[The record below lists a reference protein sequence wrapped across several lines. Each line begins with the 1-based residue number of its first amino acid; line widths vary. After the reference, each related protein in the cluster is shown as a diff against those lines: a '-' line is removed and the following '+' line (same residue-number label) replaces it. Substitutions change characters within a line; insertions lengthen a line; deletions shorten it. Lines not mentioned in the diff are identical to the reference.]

1 MGSGMSESLDIVAL
15 GEPLFELSQ
24 LPGTTCY
31 EPGFGGDTSNAAVA
45 AARQGA
51 RVGYVTRVGADA
63 FGEML
68 RRMWEAEGIDT
79 LGVVSDPTAPTG
91 VYFVTYGEGAH
102 DFNYLRAGSAAS
114 RMRPDSVSPELV
126 RRASYLHVT
135 GISQAIS
142 PSACD
147 AVFDA
152 IDIARQAGAKVS
164 YDPNLR
170 LRLWPL
176 ARAGAVTL
184 ATAAL
189 ADYFLPS
196 LEDARALSGYD
207 TPESIVRWAHDLG
220 VPAVALK
227 LGPRGVLVSD
237 GHERELMPGFKVASV
252 DATGAGDCFDG
263 ALLARLAAGDTLWE
277 AARYANAAAALTT
290 TGFGAITPIP
300 RPDAVRALLAT
311 MQD

>member
-1 MGSGMSESLDIVAL
+1 VSEPLDIVAL
-15 GEPLFELSQ
+15 GEPLFEFSQ
-24 LPGTTCY
+24 LPGTTRY
-31 EPGFGGDTSNAAVA
+31 EQGFGGDTSNAAVA

-51 RVGYVTRVGADA
+51 RVGYISRVGGDT
-63 FGEML
+63 FGEMF
-68 RRMWEAEGIDT
+68 RGMWQTEGIDIS
-79 LGVVSDPTAPTG
+79 GVESDPTAPTG
-91 VYFVTYGEGAH
+91 VYFVMHGGSAH
-102 DFNYLRAGSAAS
+102 TFEYLRTGSAAS
-114 RMRPDSVSPELV
+114 QMRPDDVSPAIV
-126 RRASYLHVT
+126 RRATYLHVS

-147 AVFDA
+147 AVFHA
-152 IDIARQAGAKVS
+152 IDVARQSGVKVC

-176 ARAGAVTL
+176 ARASAVTL

-196 LEDARALSGYD
+196 IEDARALSGYD
-207 TPESIVRWAHDLG
+207 TPESIVRWAHDLE
-220 VPAVALK
+220 VPAIALK
-227 LGPRGVLVSD
+227 LGPKGVLVSD
-237 GHERELMPGFKVASV
+237 GHERELIPGFKVESV

-263 ALLARLAAGDTLWE
+263 AFLARLAAGDTIWD

-290 TGFGAITPIP
+290 TGYGAVVPLP
-300 RPDAVRALLAT
+300 RPEAVRALLGT

>member
-1 MGSGMSESLDIVAL
+1 MSEPLDVVAL

-24 LPGTTCY
+24 LPGTTRY

-51 RVGYVTRVGADA
+51 RVGYVTRVGADT
-63 FGEML
+63 FGDMF
-68 RRMWEAEGIDT
+68 RGMWQGEGVDIS
-79 LGVVSDPTAPTG
+79 GVVSDPAAHTG
-91 VYFVTYGEGAH
+91 VYFITHRDGEH
-102 DFNYLRAGSAAS
+102 TFSYLRTGSAAS
-114 RMRPDSVSPELV
+114 RMRPEDVSLAII
-126 RRASYLHVT
+126 RRATYLHVS

-142 PSACD
+142 PGACD
-147 AVFDA
+147 AVFHA
-152 IDIARQAGAKVS
+152 IDAARQAGVKVC

-196 LEDARALSGYD
+196 IEDARALSGYD
-207 TPESIVRWAHDLG
+207 TPESIVRWAHDLE
-220 VPAVALK
+220 VPVIALK
-227 LGPRGVLVSD
+227 LGPKGVLVSD
-237 GHERELMPGFKVASV
+237 GHERELVPGFKVASV

-263 ALLARLAAGDTLWE
+263 AFLARLAAGDTIRD

-290 TGFGAITPIP
+290 TGYGAIDPIP
-300 RPDAVRALLAT
+300 RPEAVRALLAT

>member
-1 MGSGMSESLDIVAL
+1 MSDDLDILAL

-24 LPGTTCY
+24 RPGTTHY
-31 EPGFGGDTSNAAVA
+31 EQGFGGDTSNVAVA

-51 RVGYVTRVGADA
+51 RVGYVTRVGADP
-63 FGEML
+63 FGEMF
-68 RRMWEAEGIDT
+68 RRMWQTEGVDIS
-79 LGVVSDPTAPTG
+79 GVQSDPAAPTG
-91 VYFVTYGEGAH
+91 VYFITHQGGDHA
-102 DFNYLRAGSAAS
+102 FTYLRAGSAAS
-114 RMRPDSVSPELV
+114 RLQPEDVPLETV
-126 RRASYLHVT
+126 RRAKYLHVS

-142 PSACD
+142 PGACD
-147 AVFDA
+147 AVFRA
-152 IDIARQAGAKVS
+152 IEAAREAGVKVS

-176 ARAGAVTL
+176 ARASAVTL

-196 LEDARALSGYD
+196 VEDARALSGLE
-207 TPESIVRWAHDLG
+207 TPEQIVRWAHELG
-220 VPAVALK
+220 APVIALK
-227 LGPRGVLVSD
+227 LGPKGVLVSD
-237 GHERELMPGFKVASV
+237 ASDRELVPGFKVAAV

-263 ALLARLAAGDTLWE
+263 AFLARLAAGDTIWD

-290 TGFGAITPIP
+290 TGYGAIAPLP
-300 RPDAVRALLAT
+300 RPEAVRALLAT

>member
-1 MGSGMSESLDIVAL
+1 
-15 GEPLFELSQ
+15 
-24 LPGTTCY
+24 
-31 EPGFGGDTSNAAVA
+31 
-45 AARQGA
+45 
-51 RVGYVTRVGADA
+51 
-63 FGEML
+63 
-68 RRMWEAEGIDT
+68 
-79 LGVVSDPTAPTG
+79 
-91 VYFVTYGEGAH
+91 
-102 DFNYLRAGSAAS
+102 
-114 RMRPDSVSPELV
+114 MRPEDVSPELI
-126 RRASYLHVT
+126 RRATYLHVT

-147 AVFDA
+147 AVFHA

-196 LEDARALSGYD
+196 IEDARALSGYD

-220 VPAVALK
+220 VPTIALK
-227 LGPRGVLVSD
+227 LGPKGVLVSD
-237 GHERELMPGFKVASV
+237 GHERELVPGFKVASV

-290 TGFGAITPIP
+290 TGFGAIAPIP
-300 RPDAVRALLAT
+300 RTNAVRALLAT